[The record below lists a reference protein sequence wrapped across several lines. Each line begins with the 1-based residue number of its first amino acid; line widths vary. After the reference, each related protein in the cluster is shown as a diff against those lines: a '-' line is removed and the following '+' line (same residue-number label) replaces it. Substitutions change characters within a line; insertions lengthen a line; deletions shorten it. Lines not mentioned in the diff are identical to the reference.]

1 MFASMRVLMLSWE
14 YPPLVV
20 GGLGRHVEALARELT
35 LAGHD
40 VRVVT
45 RGDGEFIVDEVCDGV
60 RLRRSALDPI
70 AIDFTTETL
79 LSWAQA
85 AEHSLLRAALPLV
98 RRWRPDVVH
107 AHDWLVAQSGV
118 TLAQVTGAPLVA
130 TIHATES
137 GRNQGWLSKPLNVAI
152 HSVERWLAHQS
163 AAVIT
168 CSSAMHDE
176 VTKLF
181 ELADEQVTVVPNGI
195 DPVRWRVTP
204 AARQAA
210 RRALGGGG
218 PLLVF
223 AGRLV
228 HEKGLQTVLD
238 ALPVLRRAHPGLR
251 LVVAGAGGHRAE
263 LQAQARRLRVARAV
277 EWLGFVPEG
286 QLAPVLAAAD
296 VAVVPSLYEP
306 FGIVALEVAAARTP
320 LVLASTGGLVD
331 LVSSGV
337 ATASFPPRDPA
348 ALAAAVSGVLAD
360 PEGARR
366 ATARAV
372 RVIRRDYAWQ
382 AVAEHT
388 AEIYRRAAGGS
399 ILR

>member
-1 MFASMRVLMLSWE
+1 MRVLMLSWE

-35 LAGHD
+35 AAGHD

-45 RGDGEFIVDEVCDGV
+45 RGEAESIVDEVRDGV
-60 RLRRSALDPI
+60 RIRRSALDPI

-79 LSWAQA
+79 LAWAQA
-85 AEHSLLRAALPLV
+85 AEHALLRAALPLV

-152 HSVERWLAHQS
+152 HSVERWLAHQA

-181 ELADEQVTVVPNGI
+181 ELPDDHVTVVPNGI

-204 AARQAA
+204 RARQAA
-210 RRALGGGG
+210 RARLGPDG
-218 PLLVF
+218 PLVVF

-228 HEKGLQTVLD
+228 HEKGLQTLLD
-238 ALPVLRRAHPGLR
+238 CLPSLRRAHPGLR
-251 LVVAGAGGHRAE
+251 LVVAGTGGHLTE
-263 LQAQARRLRVARAV
+263 LQSQARRLRV
-277 EWLGFVPEG
+277 
-286 QLAPVLAAAD
+286 
-296 VAVVPSLYEP
+296 
-306 FGIVALEVAAARTP
+306 
-320 LVLASTGGLVD
+320 
-331 LVSSGV
+331 
-337 ATASFPPRDPA
+337 
-348 ALAAAVSGVLAD
+348 
-360 PEGARR
+360 
-366 ATARAV
+366 
-372 RVIRRDYAWQ
+372 
-382 AVAEHT
+382 
-388 AEIYRRAAGGS
+388 
-399 ILR
+399 

>member
-1 MFASMRVLMLSWE
+1 MRVLMLSWE

-35 LAGHD
+35 VAGHD
-40 VRVVT
+40 VRVVA
-45 RGDGEFIVDEVCDGV
+45 RGDGEFIVDELRDGV
-60 RLRRSALDPI
+60 RVRRSALDPI

-85 AEHSLLRAALPLV
+85 AEHSLLRAALPAV

-107 AHDWLVAQSGV
+107 AHDWLVAQTGV
-118 TLAQVTGAPLVA
+118 TLAQLTGAPLVV

-152 HSVERWLAHQS
+152 HSVERWLAQQA

-181 ELADEQVTVVPNGI
+181 ELPDEQVTVVPNGI
-195 DPVRWRVTP
+195 DPVRWQVTP
-204 AARQAA
+204 AARRAA
-210 RRALGGGG
+210 RRALGGDG
-218 PLLVF
+218 PVVVF

-228 HEKGLQTVLD
+228 HEKGLQTVLS
-238 ALPVLRRAHPGLR
+238 ALPALRRVHPGLR
-251 LVVAGAGGHRAE
+251 LVVAGTGGHLGE

-277 EWLGFVPEG
+277 EWLGFVPEDALG
-286 QLAPVLAAAD
+286 PLLAAAD

-306 FGIVALEVAAARTP
+306 FGIVALEVAAVRTP
-320 LVLASTGGLVD
+320 LVVACTGGLVD

-337 ATASFPPRDPA
+337 AAGSFAPQDA
-348 ALAAAVSGVLAD
+348 AGLAAAVLSVLAD
-360 PEGARR
+360 PVGARR
-366 ATARAV
+366 VVSRAA
-372 RVIRRDYAWQ
+372 RVIRRDYTWA
-382 AVAEHT
+382 AVAGRTGEV
-388 AEIYRRAAGGS
+388 YRLVFRGS
-399 ILR
+399 